1 MPKEVLDERA
11 NRNPHNI
18 VDQIS
23 YQEEVM
29 SGRSLKGMSVALDT
43 MCSVCNTV
51 QPTLNESITIVYN
64 ADEIDTDSAK
74 TGFDAKIDKQNNTA
88 TVIHNQYGWS
98 KNNRTVDGYILT
110 SYSSQTTAYIL
121 DAVKEGAILN
131 VNTYTFPVWKTLANI
146 GCNYGTSI
154 AFMVQP
160 AVTQIVQI
168 HNAKILYLIEV
179 MVMRLTKLLKF

>member
-1 MPKEVLDERA
+1 MILD
-11 NRNPHNI
+11 
-18 VDQIS
+18 S
-23 YQEEVM
+23 
-29 SGRSLKGMSVALDT
+29 
-43 MCSVCNTV
+43 
-51 QPTLNESITIVYN
+51 
-64 ADEIDTDSAK
+64 
-74 TGFDAKIDKQNNTA
+74 F
-88 TVIHNQYGWS
+88 
-98 KNNRTVDGYILT
+98 ILT

-168 HNAKILYLIEV
+168 HNAKNSVFNRGYGNEINEAIKVLSKKIDPSINTDESVAKILFLINT
-179 MVMRLTKLLKF
+179 MALLPIFLFT